1 MLRTRG
7 RQFTSTKW
15 PFFYYD
21 CINLIN
27 ITSLKNMNDL
37 SNQNNQQHKRID
49 ICYDLERSYTAYSG
63 SVIIGRALPDV
74 RDGFKPVHR
83 RIIMAMH
90 ENGMDFNKPYDKSAS
105 VVGVVMKK
113 YHPHGDTAIYDALVR
128 MAQDFTM
135 NIPLVDGQGNFGS
148 IDGDTAAAMR
158 YTEVRMAKITQ
169 HLMND
174 IEKNTVEFR
183 DTYNVARKE
192 PVVLPAAF
200 PNLLVNGSSGIA
212 VGMAT
217 NIPPY
222 NFGEIMDACVYCLEN
237 KNATGE
243 DLLKIVKGPD
253 FPTHGTIIGVNAVK
267 QSMLTGRGVIII
279 RGEANIERVGNRQM
293 IVITEIPYQVNK
305 ARMIEKIV
313 ELIKEKKLDGIHDI
327 RDESALEG
335 IRVVIELKRD
345 AVADVVLNKLYKFTQ
360 LQESFGVNMLA
371 IHNMRPKQMSLIEI
385 IKAFLEFRVDVLIR
399 KINFELAKLRDKVH
413 ILIGLA
419 IAIGDID
426 RVIEIIRTSS
436 DTGEARAR
444 LLEEEWYAHFLN
456 EISDVVERD
465 MNTIDENNKCRMTED
480 QVKSILDL
488 RLHRLTKLEK
498 NKILEEIEGLAK
510 EILRCITLLNEP
522 DKLEALIVNDFK
534 KLKEDF
540 NVPRR
545 TRIVDGSSEMD
556 IEDII
561 EQEDM
566 VVTITNSGYVK
577 RVPLSAYKIQARGG
591 KGKSGQMIG
600 NEDSVSQL
608 FTTNTHAQLLFFF
621 DTGYVYKT
629 KVYKLPEGE
638 PSSRGRAI
646 TNIFPVTM
654 DSKIKK
660 VIALSDDVSWN
671 DMNIIFITSRGN
683 IRRNALEDFRNI
695 NANGKIAIRFDD
707 DESEPLPMD
716 DKDGVIPNGPSS
728 CAKDYLVEVCLCK
741 DTDHVLIS
749 SYQGKAVRFPV
760 DAVRVFKSRVS
771 DGVRGIRLSKGDYV
785 ISSAIINSVQF
796 DDQEKRDAYLSIP
809 VERRF
814 GENSGY
820 NAEDCVGVTEEEFNL
835 YKENEQLILSVTENG
850 FGKLS
855 SLYEYRVTDRGGS
868 GVISILTSNRNG
880 GVVASLPSGLD
891 DNIMIMTNRGKVI
904 RIPAANIRISSRNTQ
919 GVTLL
924 KVVDGEKVTS
934 VNRVVEESRLIG
946 E

>member
-1 MLRTRG
+1 
-7 RQFTSTKW
+7 
-15 PFFYYD
+15 
-21 CINLIN
+21 
-27 ITSLKNMNDL
+27 MNDL

-105 VVGVVMKK
+105 VVGDVMKK

>member
-1 MLRTRG
+1 
-7 RQFTSTKW
+7 
-15 PFFYYD
+15 
-21 CINLIN
+21 
-27 ITSLKNMNDL
+27 MNDL
-37 SNQNNQQHKRID
+37 STSNNIQHKQID
-49 ICYDLERSYTAYSG
+49 ISYDLERSYTAYSG

-105 VVGVVMKK
+105 VVGDVMKK

-128 MAQDFTM
+128 MAQEFTM

-169 HLMND
+169 YLMND
-174 IEKNTVEFR
+174 IEKNTVDFR

-200 PNLLVNGSSGIA
+200 PNLLINGSSGIA

-222 NFGEIMDACVYCLEN
+222 NFGEIMNACIYCLEN
-237 KNATGE
+237 KKATGE

-253 FPTHGTIIGVNAVK
+253 FPTHGTIIGTQMVR

-279 RGEANIERVGNRQM
+279 RGAASIERIGNRQM

-313 ELIKEKKLDGIHDI
+313 ELIKEKRLEGIYDI

-385 IKAFLEFRVDVLIR
+385 IKAFLEFRFDVLT
-399 KINFELAKLRDKVH
+399 KKVAFELAKLRDKVH

-419 IAIGDID
+419 IAIGDIE

-436 DTGEARAR
+436 DTADARAR
-444 LLEEEWYAHFLN
+444 LLKEEWYAHFLN

-465 MNTIDENNKCRMTED
+465 MNVIDENNRCKMTED
-480 QVKSILDL
+480 QVKAILDL

-498 NKILEEIEGLAK
+498 NKTLEEIENLAK
-510 EILRCITLLNEP
+510 EIEKCITLLNEP
-522 DKLEALIVNDFK
+522 EKMEALIINDFK
-534 KLKEDF
+534 KLKEEF

-545 TRIVDGSSEMD
+545 TQIIDGNSDMD
-556 IEDII
+556 IEDIL

-577 RVPLSAYKIQARGG
+577 RVPLAAYKIQARGG

-600 NEDSVSQL
+600 AEDSVSQL
-608 FTTNTHAQLLFFF
+608 FTTNTHAHLLFFF

-638 PSSRGRAI
+638 PSARGRAI

-660 VIALSDDVSWN
+660 VIAIADDVEWN
-671 DMNIIFITSRGN
+671 DMNIVFITSRGN

-695 NANGKIAIRFDD
+695 NANGKIAIRFD
-707 DESEPLPMD
+707 EENNEPLPMSD
-716 DKDGVIPNGPSS
+716 EDGEIPNGPSS
-728 CAKDYLVEVCLCK
+728 CEKDYLVEVCLCK
-741 DTDHVLIS
+741 STDHILIS

-760 DAVRVFKSRVS
+760 DAVRVFKSRTS
-771 DGVRGIRLSKGDYV
+771 DGVRAIRLAEGDYV
-785 ISSAIINSVQF
+785 ISTAIINSIQF
-796 DDQEKRDAYLSIP
+796 EDLDKKDAYLSIDSDK
-809 VERRF
+809 RF
-814 GENSGY
+814 RDISCAPEELSII
-820 NAEDCVGVTEEEFNL
+820 TEEEFNH
-835 YKENEQLILSVTENG
+835 YKNHEQLILSVTENG

-855 SLYEYRVTDRGGS
+855 SLYEYRVTNRGGS

-880 GVVASLPSGLD
+880 GVVASLPSTLE
-891 DNIMIMTNRGKVI
+891 DNIMIMTNKGKVI
-904 RIPAANIRISSRNTQ
+904 RIPAENIRISSRNTQ

-924 KVVDGEKVTS
+924 KVTEGEKVTS
-934 VNRVVEESRLIG
+934 VTRVIEENKLIDT